1 MLAAQWGELTG
12 RSYGVVEEYRL
23 GDAEL
28 VLVTSST
35 PAMTARVAIDALRE
49 RGIAAGLLRLR
60 VFRPFPADALRRALA
75 GKQRVV
81 VLDRNCSFGHHG
93 IFYQEIKS
101 ALYELP
107 PAERPPMRGIIAGLG
122 GARYYGG
129 RH

>member
-1 MLAAQWGELTG
+1 
-12 RSYGVVEEYRL
+12 
-23 GDAEL
+23 
-28 VLVTSST
+28 
-35 PAMTARVAIDALRE
+35 
-49 RGIAAGLLRLR
+49 LR

-93 IFYQEIKS
+93 IFHQEIKS

-122 GARYYGG
+122 GRDITPEDIEQMLLQNFSPDGAKSACGSEPAG
-129 RH
+129 EPEPVTWWKSEPKKEVEPEKEAEPCTAMK